1 MFYYTSEKQ
10 VVQGWDFCD
19 MILLRKKVKGG
30 VSQMQI
36 SFQPIKP
43 EDVEKI
49 FQFQKELIECY
60 EDLSSINC
68 EKVFAW
74 CKKKIQ
80 VTMQDY
86 RRIMVGK
93 ELAGYFAL
101 HKEASGEWELDDLD
115 LFPQFQNQ
123 GIGTQVVRDIIEQTA
138 PQPLM
143 LYVFTQNIGAVRLY
157 ERLGFVFS
165 QKVGTTRMILRY
177 HRT

>member
-1 MFYYTSEKQ
+1 M
-10 VVQGWDFCD
+10 VQGWDFCD

-49 FQFQKELIECY
+49 FQFQKELIERY

-86 RRIMVGK
+86 
-93 ELAGYFAL
+93 
-101 HKEASGEWELDDLD
+101 
-115 LFPQFQNQ
+115 
-123 GIGTQVVRDIIEQTA
+123 
-138 PQPLM
+138 
-143 LYVFTQNIGAVRLY
+143 
-157 ERLGFVFS
+157 
-165 QKVGTTRMILRY
+165 
-177 HRT
+177 

>member
-1 MFYYTSEKQ
+1 
-10 VVQGWDFCD
+10 
-19 MILLRKKVKGG
+19 
-30 VSQMQI
+30 MQI

-49 FQFQKELIECY
+49 FQFQKELIERY
-60 EDLSSINC
+60 ENLSSINC

-86 RRIMVGK
+86 RRIMVEK

-101 HKEASGEWELDDLD
+101 HKEASGEWELDDLY

-123 GIGTQVVRDIIEQTA
+123 GIGTQVVRDIIEQTN

>member
-1 MFYYTSEKQ
+1 
-10 VVQGWDFCD
+10 
-19 MILLRKKVKGG
+19 
-30 VSQMQI
+30 MQI

-49 FQFQKELIECY
+49 FQFQKELIERY

-93 ELAGYFAL
+93 ELA
-101 HKEASGEWELDDLD
+101 EA
-115 LFPQFQNQ
+115 
-123 GIGTQVVRDIIEQTA
+123 
-138 PQPLM
+138 
-143 LYVFTQNIGAVRLY
+143 
-157 ERLGFVFS
+157 
-165 QKVGTTRMILRY
+165 ILRCTRKFPGSGNWMTWTSSRSFRIRESA
-177 HRT
+177 HR

>member
-1 MFYYTSEKQ
+1 
-10 VVQGWDFCD
+10 
-19 MILLRKKVKGG
+19 
-30 VSQMQI
+30 MQI

-86 RRIMVGK
+86 RRIMVEK

-101 HKEASGEWELDDLD
+101 HKEDSGEWELDDLY

-123 GIGTQVVRDIIEQTA
+123 GIGTQVVRDIIEQTN

-157 ERLGFVFS
+157 ERLGFVLS
-165 QKVGTTRMILRY
+165 QEVGTTRIILRY

>member
-1 MFYYTSEKQ
+1 
-10 VVQGWDFCD
+10 
-19 MILLRKKVKGG
+19 
-30 VSQMQI
+30 MQI

-49 FQFQKELIECY
+49 FQLQKELIERY
-60 EDLSSINC
+60 EDLIRINC

-86 RRIMVGK
+86 RRIMVEK

-101 HKEASGEWELDDLD
+101 HTEDSGEWELDDLY

-143 LYVFTQNIGAVRLY
+143 LYVFTQTTDAVRLY

>member
-1 MFYYTSEKQ
+1 
-10 VVQGWDFCD
+10 
-19 MILLRKKVKGG
+19 
-30 VSQMQI
+30 
-36 SFQPIKP
+36 
-43 EDVEKI
+43 
-49 FQFQKELIECY
+49 
-60 EDLSSINC
+60 
-68 EKVFAW
+68 
-74 CKKKIQ
+74 
-80 VTMQDY
+80 MQDY
-86 RRIMVGK
+86 RRIMVEK

-123 GIGTQVVRDIIEQTA
+123 GIGTQVVRDIIEQTN

-157 ERLGFVFS
+157 VRLGFVFS

>member
-1 MFYYTSEKQ
+1 
-10 VVQGWDFCD
+10 
-19 MILLRKKVKGG
+19 
-30 VSQMQI
+30 MQI

-86 RRIMVGK
+86 RRIMVEK

-101 HKEASGEWELDDLD
+101 HKEASGEWELDDLY

-138 PQPLM
+138 L
-143 LYVFTQNIGAVRLY
+143 NR
-157 ERLGFVFS
+157 
-165 QKVGTTRMILRY
+165 
-177 HRT
+177 